1 MLDAATAP
9 SGPAIHLVRGGI
21 GSGRTAVLGA
31 LAERLRTADLPVH
44 SVACRPGDHL
54 LAHLLSH
61 RLITALTRPAR
72 DTAQPA
78 TTAPGTGGPAGAGGP
93 TALGG
98 TAGTGGSASAA
109 GVAGAAGVVGTVG
122 SGGGA
127 VGVGGATGTGTAIGT
142 GTGTAT
148 GTSAGTATGA
158 GGAFPEDRSLD
169 DALRSHT
176 EPRGS
181 GEAVSVLLARTLR
194 ARTPAVVLVDDV
206 QFADPETTEVLCA
219 LAPRLV
225 SSPVRL
231 ILGVSPLGPA
241 RNGDRQTGD
250 DVLSA
255 LAASGAV
262 GAVDLAPLTV
272 DEVARFLTHRL
283 RAVPE
288 QTLVEEAHWLTGGN
302 PGALVAALQAGSRA
316 IRTLIGHAH
325 LVADAPVPVL
335 PDDDRFVRALRGLGD
350 TAWRVAKAL
359 SVLEPLGG
367 RTAGLVAAATG
378 LPERTVDRELRRLAE
393 PGLVVGPG
401 GRDSRDGAATERG
414 PGWTFRIPLV
424 AVAATARLGPYE
436 RRAVSAAAVH
446 ALWETADRTPDAVP
460 DPLAPADG
468 TAATHRGAVAGPRD
482 AGDVRRAYLAN
493 RIADAGPFVDRR
505 RATAE
510 LLAAARKS
518 DAAEVPESSRWL
530 ETAAG
535 LTDDP
540 ALLAST
546 LSRYAA
552 TADSTGNGPGAAE
565 AAAALLERHAREM
578 EPGTRLELA
587 VVELAARA
595 ASGDLTALRGPATL
609 HRARA
614 SGAGADR
621 ESEVLGV
628 VALCLLGLWSEA
640 LELIARSP
648 VHVHPH
654 PVARLFITM
663 CETAARLMTGD
674 AAPFRRTLHHSAQ
687 APSAPHL
694 LLEVTVLQCD
704 FLLGMSE
711 LAEAR
716 DLVAR
721 RDLKEDQ
728 LPDRQFILMN
738 YLSGSWDE
746 AMARARSLM
755 ANSPATARMPAS
767 VLARART
774 STMLLARGW
783 PSRARTVLD
792 TARAVTNSMT
802 YLLDAEQAAV
812 HRLMGEDS
820 RAEKALRRGLA
831 EASEHGYVFGTES
844 LWAALAVLE
853 AERGHPERARACLSR
868 LDRTAAS
875 VGGDSARLLS
885 LLTCL
890 LVLRHCPAPHA
901 SLPAPEVCVREALA
915 LARASGRP
923 FETAR
928 TLLSVAS
935 PVGVAGPQSD
945 PRLREVRLREAYDLF
960 GELDALLWRYR
971 TRTALRDAGLPVP
984 DRRTVTEENER
995 LLATLV
1001 AEGLSNRQLAAA
1013 LGVSEGSVASRL
1025 TRLFQRTGL
1034 RSRVELATS
1043 MLTASYP

>member
-1 MLDAATAP
+1 MVTGHITGDLRTGGERPLPRTEPELFGRDRVIQRMLDAATAP

-21 GSGRTAVLGA
+21 GAGRTALLGVV
-31 LAERLRTADLPVH
+31 AERLRAAGLPVH
-44 SVACRPGDHL
+44 AVACRPGDHL
-54 LAHLLSH
+54 LAHLLAH
-61 RLITALTRPAR
+61 RLITALSG
-72 DTAQPA
+72 
-78 TTAPGTGGPAGAGGP
+78 PGGAAGAGAGAGGP
-93 TALGG
+93 
-98 TAGTGGSASAA
+98 AA
-109 GVAGAAGVVGTVG
+109 
-122 SGGGA
+122 
-127 VGVGGATGTGTAIGT
+127 VGGATGAGGT
-142 GTGTAT
+142 G
-148 GTSAGTATGA
+148 GA
-158 GGAFPEDRSLD
+158 VPEDRPLD

-194 ARTPAVVLVDDV
+194 TRTPAVVLVDDV
-206 QFADPETTEVLCA
+206 QFADPETTELLYA

-231 ILGVSPLGPA
+231 ILGVSPLGPVRSSSQRA
-241 RNGDRQTGD
+241 GEEA
-250 DVLSA
+250 LLA
-255 LAASGAV
+255 LADGVSI
-262 GAVDLAPLTV
+262 GAVDLPPLTV
-272 DEVARFLTHRL
+272 EEVARLLTHRL

-302 PGALVAALQAGSRA
+302 PGALVAALHAGSRA

-325 LVADAPVPVL
+325 LVAGAPVPVL

-359 SVLEPLGG
+359 SVLEPLGE

-378 LPERTVDRELRRLAE
+378 LPEHTVLRALHRLTE
-393 PGLVVGPG
+393 PGLVAGPG
-401 GRDSRDGAATERG
+401 RGA
-414 PGWTFRIPLV
+414 GWTFRIPLV
-424 AVAATARLGPYE
+424 AVAAADRLGPYE
-436 RRAVSAAAVH
+436 RRAVSATAVH
-446 ALWETADRTPDAVP
+446 ALWETADRGPSATSAPV
-460 DPLAPADG
+460 APADG
-468 TAATHRGAVAGPRD
+468 MASTHRGAVVVPRD
-482 AGDVRRAYLAN
+482 AASVRRTYLAN
-493 RIADAGPFVDRR
+493 RVVEAGTFVDRG

-510 LLAAARKS
+510 LLAAARES
-518 DAAEVPESSRWL
+518 DAAEVPEASRWL
-530 ETAAG
+530 ESAAG

-546 LSRYAA
+546 LARYAA
-552 TADSTGNGPGAAE
+552 TADSTGNGPGAAD
-565 AAAALLERHAREM
+565 AAAALLERHARAM
-578 EPGTRLELA
+578 DPGTRLELA

-595 ASGDLTALRGPATL
+595 ASGDPSALCGPAAL
-609 HRARA
+609 HRTRA
-614 SGAGADR
+614 TGAGADS

-640 LELIARSP
+640 LNLIARSRA
-648 VHVHPH
+648 HSHPH
-654 PVARLFITM
+654 PVARLFVMM

-674 AAPFRRTLHHSAQ
+674 AAPFRRTLRH
-687 APSAPHL
+687 PVDGIPAPHL
-694 LLEVTVLQCD
+694 MLELTVLQCD
-704 FLLGMSE
+704 FLLGMGE

-716 DLVAR
+716 ALVAR
-721 RDLKEDQ
+721 RGLTIGH
-728 LPDRQFILMN
+728 LPIRNVMLTH
-738 YLSGSWDE
+738 YLAGSWDE
-746 AMARARSLM
+746 AMASARSLM

-767 VLARART
+767 VLAHART

-831 EASEHGYVFGTES
+831 EASEHGYAFGTEP
-844 LWAALAVLE
+844 LWAALAAME
-853 AERGHPERARACLSR
+853 AERGRPDRAATCLSR
-868 LDRTAAS
+868 LERTAAAS
-875 VGGDSARLLS
+875 GGDSARLLA
-885 LLTCL
+885 LLTRVR
-890 LVLRHCPAPHA
+890 VLRLCPDLRAL
-901 SLPAPEVCVREALA
+901 LPDPDRSVREALS

-923 FETAR
+923 FETAC
-928 TLLSVAS
+928 TLLAVAS
-935 PVGVAGPQSD
+935 PGIATGPRS
-945 PRLREVRLREAYDLF
+945 EARLREAYDLF

-1025 TRLFQRTGL
+1025 TRLFHRTGL